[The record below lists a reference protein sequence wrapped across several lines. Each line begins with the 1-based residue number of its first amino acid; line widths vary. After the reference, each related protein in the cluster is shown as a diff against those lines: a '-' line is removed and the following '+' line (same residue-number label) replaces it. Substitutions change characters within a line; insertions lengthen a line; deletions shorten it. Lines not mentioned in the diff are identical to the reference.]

1 MALAFISA
9 LFLAIWC
16 FMGYFFRYL
25 MTPTVSGHSAYVP
38 HDILWLHSQEDSLL
52 QNSSA
57 HFKHFYSS
65 FKQLNPIH
73 WNLPPGKNLFSHH
86 FYLKFDK

>member
-16 FMGYFFRYL
+16 FMGAFVRYL
-25 MTPTVSGHSAYVP
+25 MTPTASVP
-38 HDILWLHSQEDSLL
+38 HDILRLHGQEDSLL

-73 WNLPPGKNLFSHH
+73 WSLPPGKNLFSHH